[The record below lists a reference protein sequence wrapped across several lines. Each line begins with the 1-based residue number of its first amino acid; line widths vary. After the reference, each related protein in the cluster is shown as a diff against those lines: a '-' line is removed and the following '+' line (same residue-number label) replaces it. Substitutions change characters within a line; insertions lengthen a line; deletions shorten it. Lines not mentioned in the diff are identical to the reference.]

1 MSRGHVE
8 LVHAPQIEAVELPA
22 NGWGAGPTAKVLSAD
37 PVSGAL
43 SALVMLPAGYRR
55 PAGSVSGLV
64 ESLVIDG
71 TLSIGG
77 TQRGFGFYECVPGG
91 GAHEDWSTET
101 GATLLLFARERSP
114 DFTPGEGGDPRAGRI
129 AIDSETLAWSYST
142 IPGPPDGHV
151 HKILRRVER
160 TGEMTILLSTVP
172 HREYP
177 ALEFHDCV
185 EEYFVIEGGVWLGN
199 SGQMGPGS
207 YFWRPPFITHGPFHS
222 ATGGVS
228 VVWVPSTLVNHVPAG
243 PGSTPEENLAAYVRA
258 GGRRVMG
265 PGAG

>member
-1 MSRGHVE
+1 LSRGHVE

-22 NGWGAGPTAKVLSAD
+22 RGWGSGPVTKVLSAD
-37 PVSGAL
+37 PASGAF
-43 SALVMLPAGYRR
+43 SALLTLPPGYRR
-55 PAGSVSGLV
+55 PSGWLEGLT

-71 TLSIGG
+71 TLGIGAVE
-77 TQRGFGFYECVPGG
+77 RGFGYYECNPGG
-91 GAHEDWSTET
+91 VDHEPWSTET
-101 GATLLLFARERSP
+101 GATLLYFARERPP
-114 DFTPGEGGDPRAGRI
+114 DFTPGPGPAGTAGRI
-129 AIDSETLAWSYST
+129 ESDSERLPWSFST

-151 HKILRRVER
+151 HKILRKVET
-160 TGEMTILLSTVP
+160 TGEMTVLLSTVP

-185 EEYFVIEGGVWLGN
+185 EEYYVIEGGVWLGN
-199 SGQMGPGS
+199 SGQMTAGS
-207 YFWRPPFITHGPFHS
+207 YFWRPPFITHGPFYS

-243 PGSTPEENLAAYVRA
+243 PDSTPEENLAAYVRA

-265 PGAG
+265 PGAS